1 MPTASVLPTGQTTA
15 SGPRIDLVYTW
26 VDDSWPGYMKELGRY
41 ASKGHDSNP
50 NRTRDNL
57 DLLRYSLRSVA
68 RHAPWL
74 GNVYLLSMR
83 PQVPGWLD
91 TGHPRLRIVHHDQI
105 MDPALLPTFNSFAIV
120 SHLHALPGVSSP
132 FLYLEDDM
140 LFGASV
146 SPADF
151 MDAAGR
157 TRLFVQRQTTPEA
170 AQRERTDI
178 SPWNAALA
186 RANHLLD
193 GRFGADSR
201 RRHVNHVPLLVY
213 PELWRETL
221 EQWPEAIAH
230 TRASRFRDV
239 GNVPP
244 EYLYPHY
251 ALATGRAASAP
262 AASVKQD
269 FFYFPLEN
277 WRLHARLCTS
287 WVDWHG
293 PKFMTLNDNFG
304 ARPNP
309 AVVAHL
315 RATLE
320 RWYPDPSPF
329 EKR

>member
-1 MPTASVLPTGQTTA
+1 MAA
-15 SGPRIDLVYTW
+15 NGPRIDLVYTW
-26 VDDSWPGYMKELGRY
+26 VDDSWPGYLEELGRY
-41 ASKGHDSNP
+41 ANKEQDSNP

-68 RHAPWL
+68 RYAPWL

-83 PQVPGWLD
+83 PQVPRWLD

-120 SHLHALPGVSSP
+120 SHLHKLPGVSSP

-140 LFGASV
+140 LFGAEV

-157 TRLFVQRQTTPEA
+157 PRLFPQRQRTPDA
-170 AQRERTDI
+170 TQRERRDI

-193 GRFGADSR
+193 GRFGVDAR
-201 RRHVNHVPLLVY
+201 RRHVNHVPLLVD

-244 EYLYPHY
+244 EYLYPYY
-251 ALATGRAASAP
+251 ALASGRASSAP
-262 AASVKQD
+262 PASVRHD

-277 WRLHARLCTS
+277 WRLHARFCTT
-287 WVDWHG
+287 WVDWRR
-293 PKFMTLNDNFG
+293 PRFMTLNDNFG
-304 ARPNP
+304 TDPNP
-309 AVVAHL
+309 AVVTHL
-315 RATLE
+315 KRTLE